1 VVYWFSIIFF
11 LKFYFLEFD
20 EFNFSFQ
27 DTYNILKERYMNNH
41 LTCPD
46 IDLDLWL
53 ETISTGGPD
62 RNQVCGLSNTIT
74 ENLRTTYST
83 SIFGCSQLI
92 WSSQTS
98 KFAELLDRR
107 VQDQMAYFYN
117 KYEQLTA
124 DYEKIYWLVMEMRSQ
139 ISGSCAS
146 SNWPHDPSDDQ
157 PPHFPPTPPLF

>member
-1 VVYWFSIIFF
+1 
-11 LKFYFLEFD
+11 
-20 EFNFSFQ
+20 
-27 DTYNILKERYMNNH
+27 MNNH

-124 DYEKIYWLVMEMRSQ
+124 DYEKVY
-139 ISGSCAS
+139 
-146 SNWPHDPSDDQ
+146 
-157 PPHFPPTPPLF
+157 